1 MSKVPSTSAVAT
13 SSSAAATSSSA
24 AATTS
29 SGQYTYSN
37 GTYFPTPFHLQQQPP
52 QPYIGAAPP
61 PVQFPAPSVYPAPPP
76 VQLPAPSVYPAPAVP
91 GVYALPQFQQAQQL
105 FQRDAQTITP
115 EAIENVKAALAS
127 SEIEHKAEAK
137 KKAIPRK
144 AAGQS
149 WEDPTLAEWPEN
161 DHRLFCGDLGNE
173 VNDDVLSKA
182 FSRFPTFNM
191 AKVVRDKRTG
201 KTKGYGFVSFT
212 NPLDLAAALKEMN
225 GKYVGNRPIKLR
237 KSKWQERIDYEAL
250 ESHKNRSHK
259 KPKLAKKSI
268 FHK

>member
-1 MSKVPSTSAVAT
+1 MASTSA
-13 SSSAAATSSSA
+13 SSSSSS
-24 AATTS
+24 S
-29 SGQYTYSN
+29 SQFTYSN
-37 GTYFPTPFHLQQQPP
+37 ASYFPLPFHLQQSDPMAAVSQYPKPYVAPP
-52 QPYIGAAPP
+52 PP
-61 PVQFPAPSVYPAPPP
+61 PVQVPVPP
-76 VQLPAPSVYPAPAVP
+76 VKIPAVAPVYPAPAPVA
-91 GVYALPQFQQAQQL
+91 GVYSLPQYQQAQQL

-115 EAIENVKAALAS
+115 EALESVKAALAS
-127 SEIEHKAEAK
+127 SEIEHKAETK

-161 DHRLFCGDLGNE
+161 DYRLFCGDLGNE

-182 FSRFPTFNM
+182 FSRFPSFNM

-201 KTKGYGFVSFT
+201 KTRGYGFVSFS

-237 KSKWQERIDYEAL
+237 KSNWRERTDFEAL
-250 ESHKNRSHK
+250 ERQKNHIQK
-259 KPKLAKKSI
+259 KPKLPKKSVL
-268 FHK
+268 HK